1 VENLSKERRST
12 ALSLIFAEKISGLIL
27 LIVGVILAYNSNMH
41 MKDLGALGAFF
52 IMVGAVLAFLG
63 ILMIVAKSD

>member
-1 VENLSKERRST
+1 MENLSKERRST

-27 LIVGVILAYNSNMH
+27 LIVGVILAYNSNT
-41 MKDLGALGAFF
+41 KDLGALGAFF

>member
-27 LIVGVILAYNSNMH
+27 LIVGVILAYNSNT
-41 MKDLGALGAFF
+41 KDLGALGAFF